1 MQEDRTLRR
10 NKMRSTEGPEAPPEA
25 RPLTHEHVVRGP
37 RRDLSSAPALDAGSR
52 HAPRARSSA
61 TRVASCNPA
70 RGAAALEL
78 QIAAC
83 TARTNGAFARC
94 SSPVVCSASG
104 DEQPLAAAAAV
115 GLAAN
120 AVVFVSL
127 YFVATTGGGLPAGPF
142 GLLGAAEGVSYL
154 VVVGIVGAALRSKL
168 STGAGLPSGP
178 AGLLGAAEGLSFLS
192 VLGGLAVLAL
202 LVAQQGC
209 VPNALPIVD
218 YSSLVRVCRGEPG
231 LFGGVL

>member
-1 MQEDRTLRR
+1 M
-10 NKMRSTEGPEAPPEA
+10 
-25 RPLTHEHVVRGP
+25 
-37 RRDLSSAPALDAGSR
+37 
-52 HAPRARSSA
+52 
-61 TRVASCNPA
+61 
-70 RGAAALEL
+70 
-78 QIAAC
+78 
-83 TARTNGAFARC
+83 
-94 SSPVVCSASG
+94 VCSASG
-104 DEQPLAAAAAV
+104 DEQPLAAAAAA
-115 GLAAN
+115 GLVAN

-154 VVVGIVGAALRSKL
+154 VVVGFVGAARRSKL
-168 STGAGLPSGP
+168 STGAGLPAGP

-209 VPNALPIVD
+209 VPNALPLVD
-218 YSSLVRVCRGEPG
+218 YSSLVRVCKGEPG